1 MDNNW
6 SAPIQT
12 RLVSSNLLLKLLN
25 VFIKIIELLSG
36 IIRKGT
42 ISDNGDTISIKT
54 AEKFCWFFL
63 AEEKEII
70 ISKNKISS
78 IAVGREKTLFIFSTN
93 IIEINAGS
101 EFSYQVKKVSYSE
114 ISEKTKSWVTP
125 NKPVEPQS
133 PMGLDS
139 STI

>member
-1 MDNNW
+1 MENW
-6 SAPIQT
+6 NAPIQT

-25 VFIKIIELLSG
+25 FVIKITELLSG

-54 AEKFCWFFL
+54 TEKFCWVFL

-78 IAVGREKTLFIFSTN
+78 VAVGIEKTLFIFSTN

-101 EFSYQVKKVSYSE
+101 EFSYQIKGVSFSE
-114 ISEKTKSWVTP
+114 LREKTRSWAT
-125 NKPVEPQS
+125 S
-133 PMGLDS
+133 
-139 STI
+139 